1 MLNLTIFFIS
11 MKTMSMKIGR
21 NTHSWCLLLKMG
33 QLTMSRLSGHQ
44 KVLVSS
50 NSL

>member
-1 MLNLTIFFIS
+1 
-11 MKTMSMKIGR
+11 
-21 NTHSWCLLLKMG
+21 MG
-33 QLTMSRLSGHQ
+33 QLTMSVLSGHQ